1 MEALEEHQFHEKKN
15 AIPTTL
21 LCFPLQTT
29 PRFSKAV

>member
-1 MEALEEHQFHEKKN
+1 MEALEEHQFHEKK
-15 AIPTTL
+15 PTL